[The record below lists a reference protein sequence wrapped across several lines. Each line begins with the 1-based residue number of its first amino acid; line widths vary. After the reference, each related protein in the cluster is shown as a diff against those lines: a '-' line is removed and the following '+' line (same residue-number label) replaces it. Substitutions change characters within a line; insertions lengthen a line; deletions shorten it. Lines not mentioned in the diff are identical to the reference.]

1 MNMETLLVIFLIMF
15 ALWVFAANAND
26 KRRSKGNF
34 TTSEF
39 LTMYFDAEDRA
50 RKKSKDQ
57 SNNNRD

>member
-1 MNMETLLVIFLIMF
+1 METLLVIFLIMF

-39 LTMYFDAEDRA
+39 LTMHFEAQDRA
-50 RKKSKDQ
+50 RKKD
-57 SNNNRD
+57 NNQ